1 MDGKQTTACWII
13 SFLLILVTTSTG
25 QQREQLTVEEIF
37 TTLSRE
43 MYRNYPNRLKWLPAS
58 DRFSYIQRDRE
69 SGILQL
75 VVHQANN
82 GRENVVLTSD
92 DLKFITDTDTLDV
105 SLLNY
110 QWLPDESGLLLD
122 SDADIWYY
130 SLTNRRLVRLTDT
143 PDKEEE
149 IQISPDSR
157 KVAFVR
163 NFNLYVIDLES
174 REEQQLTFDGHKD
187 LLNGKL
193 DWVYQEE
200 LVGRGIFR
208 GYWWAPNGQFIA
220 YLQFDET
227 PVPQYPL
234 VDWMPY
240 HPTLELMRYP
250 KAGDPNPIVKLG
262 VVSLSTAQ
270 TVWIDTGEN
279 TDIYLPRV
287 YWLPSSDGLAFMRLD
302 RYQRHLEF
310 LFADIQTG
318 KSRVVL
324 EERDPY
330 FINVGDFVHFFRK
343 SQRLIWGSERTG
355 YRHLYVYDYNG
366 NLIRTLTSGKWM
378 VTHFL
383 GVDKDEK
390 WVYFTATE
398 KDLRERHL
406 YRVRTNGKD
415 FKRLTRKE
423 GTHRISLSF
432 SGNYFVD
439 TYSHLLTPFEVFVYK
454 NNGKQLRLF
463 AASEVDLAARYHI
476 RLPEFFTFEG
486 DNGIT
491 YYASMIK
498 PPDFDPSRTYPVLVY
513 VYGGPHAQVIRKV
526 FGGTRFLWHLML
538 AQRGYIVF
546 SMDNRG
552 SWGRGHDWE
561 KVVYEQLGKYEL
573 EDQLRGVAYLKT
585 LPYVDP
591 ERIGIW
597 GWSYGGYMT
606 LYALTRSRVF
616 KAGISVAPVTD
627 WRDYDTIYTER
638 YMNLP
643 QENPEG
649 YRNSSPVFFAD
660 SLSGKLLLIHGTG
673 DDNVHFQ
680 NSIHMVDRLID
691 AGKQFDFM
699 VYPQQMH
706 GIRSTSDRIHLF
718 NMMTDFLEEHLKRHQ
733 SD

>member
-1 MDGKQTTACWII
+1 MIWKNLRVLVA
-13 SFLLILVTTSTG
+13 LLLVVV
-25 QQREQLTVEEIF
+25 LTQSAAPQERQDLSVEEIF
-37 TTLSRE
+37 TSLSRE
-43 MYRNYPNRLKWLPAS
+43 IYRNYPTRLKWLPKS
-58 DRFSYIQRDRE
+58 DRFSYIQSDRE
-69 SGILQL
+69 AGVQKLI
-75 VVHQANN
+75 VHQARN
-82 GRENVVLTSD
+82 GKESVVLTSD
-92 DLKFITDTDTLDV
+92 DLKHITADDTIEV
-105 SLLNY
+105 SLYAY
-110 QWLPDESGLLLD
+110 QWLPDESGLIFD
-122 SDADIWYY
+122 SENDIWYFPLKTRQLIR
-130 SLTNRRLVRLTDT
+130 LTNT
-143 PDKEEE
+143 PEKEEE

-163 NFNLYVIDLES
+163 DFNIYVIDLATG
-174 REEQQLTFDGHKD
+174 EEKQLTFDGHAD

-208 GYWWAPNGQFIA
+208 GYWWAPNSQFIA
-220 YLQFDET
+220 YLQFNEE

-240 HPTLELMRYP
+240 HPTVEMMRYP

-262 VVSLSTAQ
+262 VVNLNTAK

-287 YWLPSSDGLAFMRLD
+287 YWLPTSDQLAFMRLD
-302 RYQRHLEF
+302 RYQQHLEF

-318 KSRVVL
+318 ESRLVL

-330 FINVGDFVHFFRK
+330 FINVGDFVYFFKNSPRF
-343 SQRLIWGSERTG
+343 IWGSERTG
-355 YRHLYVYDYNG
+355 FRHLYLYDYNG
-366 NLIRTLTSGKWM
+366 KQIRQLTRGDWM
-378 VTHFL
+378 VTQFL
-383 GVDKDEK
+383 GVDKNER

-398 KDLRERHL
+398 KDIRERHL
-406 YRVRTNGKD
+406 YRVKTNGSG
-415 FKRLTRKE
+415 FKRLTQRE
-423 GTHRISLSF
+423 GTHSIALSA

-439 TYSHLLTPFEVFVYK
+439 TYSHVFTPYEMFVYK
-454 NNGKQLRLF
+454 SSGKQLRLLR
-463 AASEVDLAARYHI
+463 ASEVDIAAKYNV

-498 PPDFDPSRTYPVLVY
+498 PPDFNPERTYPVLVY
-513 VYGGPHAQVIRKV
+513 VYGGPHAQVIRKRY
-526 FGGTRFLWHLML
+526 GGFRFLWHLML
-538 AQRGYIVF
+538 AQKGYIIF

-561 KVVYEQLGKYEL
+561 KVVYRQLGKYEL
-573 EDQLRGVAYLKT
+573 EDQLRGVAYLKN
-585 LPYVDP
+585 LPYVDKD
-591 ERIGIW
+591 RIGIW

-606 LYALTRSRVF
+606 LYAMTRSKVF

-638 YMNLP
+638 YMGLP
-643 QENPEG
+643 QENEEG

-660 SLSGKLLLIHGTG
+660 SLHGHLLLVHGTG

-691 AGKQFDFM
+691 AGKQFEFM

-706 GIRSTSDRIHLF
+706 GIGSTTDRIHLF
-718 NMMTDFLEEHLKRHQ
+718 NMMTQFLERYLKQ
-733 SD
+733 E